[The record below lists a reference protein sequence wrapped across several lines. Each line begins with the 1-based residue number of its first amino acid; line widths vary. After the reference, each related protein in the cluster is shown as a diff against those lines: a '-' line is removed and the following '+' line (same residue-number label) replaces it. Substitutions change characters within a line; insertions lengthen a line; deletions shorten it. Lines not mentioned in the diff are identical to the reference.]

1 MQLLCSLPRNSS
13 VGEEGAMRVQ
23 LAEQARE
30 ILGQSDLVI
39 ITERVDDVAL
49 LIGQMV
55 KMGLPEVLDRHIPR
69 HWRQRRISWG
79 WTAVIWLAYILTE
92 GDHRKVSVETY
103 LKGMHHT
110 LSRLTAQVIEP
121 LDLSDDRL
129 SHLLQHLSKPAY
141 WHPIEQELN
150 ARSIAVYPLPQDVIR
165 CDATTVSGDHE
176 VTAGGLLQFGHSK
189 DDPTRPQIKVM
200 MGSLDPLGMPL
211 ATDVL
216 SGERA
221 DDGLY
226 IPIMERVRIGLQ
238 TPGLLFVGDCKMSAL
253 DTRAYLVRHQDL
265 YLSPLPLTGT
275 TAEAMD
281 AWVTTGVTQ
290 GEMGELERI
299 IRTNDRGHK
308 VLAAE
313 GYEFE
318 RTCDAPGD
326 GGDAATWRE
335 RVLVMRSP
343 MHADQQATGL
353 EKRLCHAETTL
364 AALTPP
370 RGRGKRQ
377 MTDEATLV
385 EAIDRVL
392 TEHRVDGLLSVT
404 WEQQVEQTTQ
414 YGGRGR
420 GSVHREKR
428 VRQKTRSH
436 ITHIARQADTIA
448 ALRQRFGW
456 KAFVTKAAP
465 KRLSL
470 QEAVLCYRNEYRVER
485 IFNRLKSRVH
495 IAPLFVKLNDQIEG
509 LTYLL
514 TLGVR
519 VLTVTEFVLRR
530 SLEQDQVTLP
540 GLHPENKHK
549 RTDKPTAERL
559 LKAFSGVS
567 LTIIKHA
574 AGEDIMR
581 RLTPL
586 SAVQEAIVQRLGL
599 GTNLYRQLEIQNM
612 KN

>member
-1 MQLLCSLPRNSS
+1 
-13 VGEEGAMRVQ
+13 MRVQ
-23 LAEQARE
+23 LAQQAQE

-55 KMGLPEVLDRHIPR
+55 KMSLPEVLDRHIPR
-69 HWRQRRISWG
+69 HWRQRGLSWG

-103 LKGMHHT
+103 LKGMQHT
-110 LSRLTAQVIEP
+110 LHHLTAQIIEP
-121 LDLSDDRL
+121 LDFSDDRL
-129 SHLLQHLSKPAY
+129 SHLLKHLSKPAY
-141 WHPIEQELN
+141 WHQIERDLN
-150 ARSIAVYPLPQDVIR
+150 ERSIEIYDLSQDVIR

-176 VTAGGLLQFGHSK
+176 VTEGGLLQFGHSK

-200 MGSLDPLGMPL
+200 MGSLDPVGMPL

-226 IPIMERVRIGLQ
+226 LPIIERIRIGLQ
-238 TPGLLFVGDCKMSAL
+238 TTGLLLVGDCKMSAL
-253 DTRAYLVRHQDL
+253 DTRAYLARHHDW
-265 YLSPLPLTGT
+265 YLSPLPLTGA
-275 TAEAMD
+275 TATAMD
-281 AWVTTGVTQ
+281 AWITTGVRK
-290 GEMGELERI
+290 GETGELEQI
-299 IRTNDRGHK
+299 WCTNDRGHE

-318 RTCDAPGD
+318 RTCCAPD
-326 GGDAATWRE
+326 SDVAWRE
-335 RVLVMRSP
+335 RVLVVRSP
-343 MHADQQATGL
+343 VHANHQAAGL
-353 EKRLCHAETTL
+353 EKRLRHAETQLT
-364 AALTPP
+364 ALTPP

-377 MTDEATLV
+377 ITDEATLL

-392 TEHRVDGLLSVT
+392 KDQRVEGLLNVT
-404 WEQQVEQTTQ
+404 WEKQVEQKTQ
-414 YGGRGR
+414 YVGRGR
-420 GSVHREKR
+420 GSKSREKR
-428 VRQKTRSH
+428 VIQKTRYH
-436 ITHIARQADTIA
+436 IAHIARQEDHIAD
-448 ALRQRFGW
+448 LRQRFGW
-456 KAFVTKAAP
+456 KAFVTNAGQ

-470 QEAVLCYRNEYRVER
+470 QEAVLCYRHEYRVER

-495 IAPLFVKLNDQIEG
+495 IAPLFVKLNEQIEG

-530 SLEQDQVTLP
+530 SLERDQARLP

-549 RTDKPTAERL
+549 RTDKPTAERI
-559 LKAFSGVS
+559 LKAFSGIS
-567 LTIIKHA
+567 LTIIKTA
-574 AGEDIMR
+574 TGEEILR

-586 SAVQEAIVQRLGL
+586 SGVQEDILQRLGL
-599 GTNLYRQLEIQNM
+599 SASLYGQLEIQEMVN
-612 KN
+612 

>member
-1 MQLLCSLPRNSS
+1 
-13 VGEEGAMRVQ
+13 MRVQ
-23 LAEQARE
+23 LAEQAKE

-92 GDHRKVSVETY
+92 GDHRKVSVEIY

-121 LDLSDDRL
+121 LDFSDDRL
-129 SHLLQHLSKPAY
+129 SHLLKHLSKPAY
-141 WHPIEQELN
+141 WHPIEHELN
-150 ARSIAVYPLPQDVIR
+150 ARSIEVYPLPQDMIR

-226 IPIMERVRIGLQ
+226 LPIIERIRNGLQ
-238 TPGLLFVGDCKMSAL
+238 RPGLLFVGDCKMSAL
-253 DTRAYLVRHQDL
+253 DTRAYLAKHQDW
-265 YLSPLPLTGT
+265 YLSPLPLTGA

-281 AWVTTGVTQ
+281 AWITTGVRK
-290 GEMGELERI
+290 GEADELARI
-299 IRTNDRGHK
+299 WRTNDRGYE

-313 GYEFE
+313 GYEFA
-318 RTCDAPGD
+318 RTCGAPDGD
-326 GGDAATWRE
+326 VEWSE
-335 RVLVMRSP
+335 RVLVVRSP
-343 MHADQQATGL
+343 MHATHQAAGL
-353 EKRLCHAETTL
+353 ETRLSHAETKL
-364 AALTPP
+364 ATLTPP

-377 MTDEATLV
+377 ITDEATLL
-385 EAIDRVL
+385 EAIALVL
-392 TEHRVDGLLSVT
+392 KDHRVEGLLSVA
-404 WEQQVEQTTQ
+404 WEKQVERHTQ
-414 YGGRGR
+414 YVGRGR
-420 GSVHREKR
+420 GSASRQKR
-428 VRQKTRSH
+428 VIKKTRYH
-436 ITHIARQADTIA
+436 IIRIARQEDKIAD
-448 ALRQRFGW
+448 LRQRFGW
-456 KAFVTKAAP
+456 KAFVTNAGQ

-470 QEAVLCYRNEYRVER
+470 EEAVLCYRNEYRVER
-485 IFNRLKSRVH
+485 VFNRLKSRVH

-530 SLEQDQVTLP
+530 SLENDQATLP
-540 GLHPENKHK
+540 GLHPENKQK
-549 RTDKPTAERL
+549 MTDKPTAERL

-567 LTIIKHA
+567 LTIIQHA
-574 AGEDIMR
+574 AGEEILR

-586 SAVQEAIVQRLGL
+586 SGVQEEILQRLGL
-599 GTNLYRQLEIQNM
+599 GVSLYGQLEIQEIGN
-612 KN
+612 